1 MRLATLDPPMTDRNN
16 ALKPR
21 EDAGRASAEDGVVI
35 LDGPDGVAVTMTADA
50 AARTADSLHEAA
62 RQARSNLSAQAAVR
76 EDADDDRPPH

>member
-1 MRLATLDPPMTDRNN
+1 MTDRNH

-21 EDAGRASAEDGVVI
+21 EDAGRATAEDGVVI

-62 RQARSNLSAQAAVR
+62 RQARRNLAAHAGGR
-76 EDADDDRPPH
+76 GDMGDDKQPR